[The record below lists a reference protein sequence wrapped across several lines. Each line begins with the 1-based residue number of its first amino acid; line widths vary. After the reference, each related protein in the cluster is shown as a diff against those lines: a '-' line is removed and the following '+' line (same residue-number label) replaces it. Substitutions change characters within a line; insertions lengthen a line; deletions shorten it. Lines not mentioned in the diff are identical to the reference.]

1 MDREDILRESRNENR
16 GQDEMEREVWAQA
29 GMLAAKVGGL
39 VCAVMLFLDTI
50 LTERVN
56 NESWAVY
63 CTIYGI
69 ICLIPGMKLKKK
81 SEFFFGIILLVCA
94 ALNLLF
100 YIKGLIG

>member
-1 MDREDILRESRNENR
+1 MNREDILRESRNENR
-16 GQDEMEREVWAQA
+16 GQDEMEREVRAKA

-50 LTERVN
+50 LTDRVN

-69 ICLIPGMKLKKK
+69 ICLIPGVKLKKRA
-81 SEFFFGIILLVCA
+81 EFFFGIILLVCA
-94 ALNLLF
+94 AINLVFYLKELF
-100 YIKGLIG
+100 R